1 MGFAKQHIVISGE
14 ESLTISYSA
23 FEHIDIGM
31 FEVIVDDHLEL
42 VDIEIALVSIAEH
55 ILVGEDEFAN
65 FIVVILK
72 TVDFQFVIGIRD

>member
-14 ESLTISYSA
+14 EPLTISYCA
-23 FEHIDIGM
+23 FEHIDICM
-31 FEVIVDDHLEL
+31 FEVIVDDNLEL